1 MSVTKIDTHD
11 GNELLVKSSRNRTV
25 ILKKADMQNNFE
37 KWLSQ
42 TWHYGVIDT
51 VTNVDRSVIIEFIRE
66 FANDPIDF
74 NIDLLVD
81 HLYWEINE
89 REATTLN

>member
-1 MSVTKIDTHD
+1 MQ
-11 GNELLVKSSRNRTV
+11 KS
-25 ILKKADMQNNFE
+25 FE

-42 TWHYGVIDT
+42 TWHCGVIDE

-66 FANDPIDF
+66 FANAPIDF

-89 REATTLN
+89 QEATTLN